1 MVSRRTLFVI
11 SMMMAVL
18 FFLFV
23 FSGVVKDTLNDYDN
37 NSYYEESVIT
47 KKDEWKA
54 DSDDKVS
61 VVLIGSDK
69 DGNLYNIANQWS
81 TYTKRKFKAY
91 TSVSDYKLP
100 KNDMPDI
107 ILLDSEGINFDKDL
121 EQIKSWTD
129 VGMNIVFCN
138 LPDSERH
145 RDLPQ
150 SLLLNL

>member
-61 VVLIGSDK
+61 VVL
-69 DGNLYNIANQWS
+69 YRQ
-81 TYTKRKFKAY
+81 
-91 TSVSDYKLP
+91 
-100 KNDMPDI
+100 
-107 ILLDSEGINFDKDL
+107 
-121 EQIKSWTD
+121 
-129 VGMNIVFCN
+129 
-138 LPDSERH
+138 
-145 RDLPQ
+145 
-150 SLLLNL
+150 